1 MFVRVRNHTMYDRN
15 ELMMYKMKGS
25 PLKKQKLSP
34 KAAKDKAERDLRY
47 ANSPARK
54 EKRADSQ
61 AQRRAAKKNGRDV
74 AGKDFDHRTNSFVS
88 VSTNRGNRGEGT
100 KKEGSANYKVTRR
113 NG

>member
-1 MFVRVRNHTMYDRN
+1 MYDRN

-34 KAAKDKAERDLRY
+34 GAAKAKAERDLRY

-54 EKRADSQ
+54 AKRADSQ
-61 AQRRAAKKNGRDV
+61 AQRRAAKNGRDV
-74 AGKDFDHRTNSFVS
+74 AGKDFDHRTNSFVD

>member
-1 MFVRVRNHTMYDRN
+1 MFACVRNHTRYDRN
-15 ELMMYKMKGS
+15 ELNMYKMKCS

-34 KAAKDKAERDLRY
+34 GAARAKAERDLRY

-54 EKRADSQ
+54 AKRADSQ

-74 AGKDFDHRTNSFVS
+74 AGKDFDHRTNSFVN

>member
-1 MFVRVRNHTMYDRN
+1 VRNHTMYDRN

-54 EKRADSQ
+54 AKRADSQ